1 MKCLCSGAIVVD
13 TLLEEI
19 SGQLL
24 LLLLLLEP
32 VTKDSLGAVPES
44 HPFTSQSCR
53 RRPPPPS
60 PLRLL
65 LLELAE
71 CAKCKLLSR

>member
-24 LLLLLLEP
+24 LPLEP

-53 RRPPPPS
+53 RSPPPS
-60 PLRLL
+60 PLRVL